1 MTAAPTY
8 TTLLRLPGAAAFF
21 AAACAGRVGIAMTG
35 LGLVWLVHGA
45 TGSYA
50 AAGVVT
56 GAFAIAE
63 AVVGPQ
69 AARLVDRHG
78 QTRVLPV
85 LVGTHAG
92 AVAVL
97 LLAVGRG
104 APTWS
109 LAAVAVLAG
118 GGHPALGSVGAAT
131 LVVAGALV
139 LASRRESAPLV
150 AGRAGADDGLEVTPD
165 VGASPGAVRAA
176 PPVRVAPAVHG
187 RPGGPAFIALVGVA
201 LGMGTFFGANQV
213 SVAAFAVE
221 AGRPTAATA
230 LYAVGSV
237 SGLLTAWAY
246 GLRRWRAAPHRQL
259 VAAALALA
267 LGCVPLVLVA
277 RVLPMAAAL
286 AAAGAAVPVVLVL
299 SSVLVQQRVDPG
311 VLTEAFTWLNSA
323 TAAGSAGAAALA
335 GTLVDAGGARAGLA
349 VALAAGVA
357 VALLAVGAA
366 GVLGAPSPAPR

>member
-1 MTAAPTY
+1 MPTASTY
-8 TTLLRLPGAAAFF
+8 ATLLRLPGAAAFF
-21 AAACAGRVGIAMTG
+21 AAATAGRAGIAMTG

-50 AAGVVT
+50 AAGLVT
-56 GAFAIAE
+56 GAFAVAE

-85 LVGTHAG
+85 LAGVHAA
-92 AVAVL
+92 AVAALV
-97 LLAVGRG
+97 LAVGRG
-104 APTWS
+104 APAWS
-109 LAAVAVLAG
+109 LAAVAA
-118 GGHPALGSVGAAT
+118 
-131 LVVAGALV
+131 VAGVGVPQLGALSAARWVALV
-139 LASRRESAPLV
+139 RRHHGGAPGVLTTALALESV
-150 AGRAGADDGLEVTPD
+150 ANA
-165 VGASPGAVRAA
+165 
-176 PPVRVAPAVHG
+176 
-187 RPGGPAFIALVGVA
+187 
-201 LGMGTFFGANQV
+201 GANQV

-246 GLRRWRAAPHRQL
+246 GLRRWSAAPHHQL

-277 RVLPMAAAL
+277 GTFPMAAAL

-299 SSVLVQQRVDPG
+299 SSVLVEASVDRS
-311 VLTEAFTWLNSA
+311 VLIEAFTWLNSA
-323 TAAGSAGAAALA
+323 TAAGSAGAAGLA
-335 GTLVDAGGARAGLA
+335 GALVDAGGARAGLA
-349 VALAAGVA
+349 VALAAGVG
-357 VALLAVGAA
+357 VALVAVGAA
-366 GVLGAPSPAPR
+366 RVLGASPPSP